1 MKIELKSIEIEK
13 LIHVLFLFVGRR
25 WKGFHHGRERWVSNR
40 AGWCCRRLWHVNN
53 SKKTKRRKIKVYL
66 CNQYQ
71 LNLSFVSPTGFTIE
85 YYLDQN
91 MKMTSKC
98 TENCVSAELSP
109 IILLN
114 FVFDYLPANAVYFGE
129 TDLSI
134 VQANCLHYSW

>member
-13 LIHVLFLFVGRR
+13 LLHVLFLFLGRR

-40 AGWCCRRLWHVNN
+40 AGWYCRLWHVDN
-53 SKKTKRRKIKVYL
+53 SKKTKRGKIKVYF

-71 LNLSFVSPTGFTIE
+71 LNLSFVSPTGFTID
-85 YYLDQN
+85 YNLTQN

-98 TENCVSAELSP
+98 TENCVSTELSP

-114 FVFDYLPANAVYFGE
+114 FVFDYLPANAMYFGE
-129 TDLSI
+129 TDISI
-134 VQANCLHYSW
+134 VQENCLHYSW